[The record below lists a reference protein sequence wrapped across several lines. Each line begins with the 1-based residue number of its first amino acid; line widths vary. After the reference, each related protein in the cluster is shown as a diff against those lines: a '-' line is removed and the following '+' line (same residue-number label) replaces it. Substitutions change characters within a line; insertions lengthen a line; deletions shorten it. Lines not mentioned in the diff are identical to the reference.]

1 MGRERTELPRVEGSA
16 SGSGSGFGQ
25 LVRSRQLG
33 WVESVLCGSGGGEGE
48 GEGG

>member
-1 MGRERTELPRVEGSA
+1 MEKRNQRGSA
-16 SGSGSGFGQ
+16 SGSGSGSGSGFGQ